1 MSSVSNLNQR
11 YRSCCCLM
19 YNVYMDARREP
30 VPVVSLPQKFD
41 HEDRPTL
48 STIIL
53 GMLYRPQ
60 HVRIQ
65 PYDRADDAVTV
76 ASERRQ

>member
-1 MSSVSNLNQR
+1 
-11 YRSCCCLM
+11 
-19 YNVYMDARREP
+19 MDARREP

-60 HVRIQ
+60 HVRVQ
-65 PYDRADDAVTV
+65 PYSRTDDAVTV